1 MLESRRGC
9 SRTSWVGKEVLLSL
23 AFVICVVDV
32 LSLSVKSVA
41 TRGLGVTILLVRDVA
56 VESVGILKHRGAV
69 VDPEGANRE

>member
-1 MLESRRGC
+1 MLGSRRGC
-9 SRTSWVGKEVLLSL
+9 SRTSWVGKEVLLGL
-23 AFVICVVDV
+23 AFASVVDV

-41 TRGLGVTILLVRDVA
+41 TRGLEITVFLVRDVA